1 LSYLLDTS
9 IAIHLR
15 ERQSHIVQKFE
26 LLSEPPFISVVTQVE
41 LEGGIYAPQADAEGR
56 REAVDALLEILPAIP
71 FDAHTATLYGH
82 IIARSGFNRRKLVD
96 RMIAATALA
105 HDLTLIT
112 ANGSDF
118 ADIEG
123 LTLMVWNT

>member
-1 LSYLLDTS
+1 MPYLLDTS
-9 IAIHLR
+9 VAIHLR
-15 ERQSHIVQKFE
+15 ERQDDIVRKFE
-26 LLSEPPFISVVTQVE
+26 SLSELPFISVVTQVE
-41 LEGGIYAPQADAEGR
+41 LEGGVYAPQTDAEGR
-56 REAVDALLEILPAIP
+56 REAVDALLDILPAIP
-71 FDAHTATLYGH
+71 FDAHMATLYGQ

-96 RMIAATALA
+96 RMIAATAIA

-123 LTLMVWNT
+123 LTLMVWTA